1 MEIGAGKSQVACSR
15 WQIKLMAEPELSP
28 RRICSD
34 IQAFVSAEQGRIVYF
49 ELQFI
54 IPLTRKLF
62 NKKNNAFMG
71 LCHKIHLFVAISMRV
86 LGVCVWGGGHILFI
100 L

>member
-1 MEIGAGKSQVACSR
+1 
-15 WQIKLMAEPELSP
+15 MAEPELSP

-34 IQAFVSAEQGRIVYF
+34 IQAFVSVEQGKIIYF

-54 IPLTRKLF
+54 IPLTRKPF
-62 NKKNNAFMG
+62 NKTNNNAFVG
-71 LCHKIHLFVAISMRV
+71 LCHGIYLTVRV
-86 LGVCVWGGGHILFI
+86 GCVCEVGEHILFI